1 MPLLLPFLVAAT
13 PVAVPARPFSAPPS
27 AYTAPFSA
35 PAGAF
40 SGGSQAPLIP
50 PLSRPLPAAEP
61 APGSLNPGFVNPGA
75 LNPGALNPGGT
86 MDSMISVEP
95 FDPEGRAALIARVI
109 PRQWRGSF
117 QPFVGGGALPAVL
130 DLGAVRAMG
139 QMVDLRG
146 QLRIGAAVTPVQGT
160 LNAKSD
166 QLDLLLLG
174 DMGSVGMEPGG
185 QIQGLQ
191 SMSLS
196 SWRAPRLV
204 SPGGRLLLN
213 PGPSPMALDPI
224 RGLW

>member
-1 MPLLLPFLVAAT
+1 
-13 PVAVPARPFSAPPS
+13 
-27 AYTAPFSA
+27 
-35 PAGAF
+35 
-40 SGGSQAPLIP
+40 
-50 PLSRPLPAAEP
+50 
-61 APGSLNPGFVNPGA
+61 
-75 LNPGALNPGGT
+75 
-86 MDSMISVEP
+86 MDSLLSVEP

-117 QPFVGGGALPAVL
+117 QSFGGGAALPAAL

-146 QLRIGAAVTPVQGT
+146 NLRIGNAMSPVQGT

-204 SPGGRLLLN
+204 SPGGRLQLN
-213 PGPSPMALDPI
+213 PGPSLTGPEPI

>member
-13 PVAVPARPFSAPPS
+13 PVAVPARPYTAPPS
-27 AYTAPFSA
+27 AFKAPFSA

-40 SGGSQAPLIP
+40 SGGSQVPLP
-50 PLSRPLPAAEP
+50 SPLARPLPAAEP
-61 APGSLNPGFVNPGA
+61 APGSQNPGLLNPGVSMDA
-75 LNPGALNPGGT
+75 L
-86 MDSMISVEP
+86 ISVEP

-117 QPFVGGGALPAVL
+117 QSFVGGAALPATL
-130 DLGAVRAMG
+130 DLGSVRAMG

-146 QLRIGAAVTPVQGT
+146 NLRIGAVVTPVQGT

-213 PGPSPMALDPI
+213 PGPALTGPEPI

>member
-13 PVAVPARPFSAPPS
+13 PVAVPARSFSAPPS

-40 SGGSQAPLIP
+40 SGGSQAPLMT
-50 PLSRPLPAAEP
+50 PLSRPMPSAEP
-61 APGSLNPGFVNPGA
+61 APAPLNSGS
-75 LNPGALNPGGT
+75 LNPGGT

-109 PRQWRGSF
+109 PRRWRGSF
-117 QPFVGGGALPAVL
+117 QPFVGGGALPAAL
-130 DLGAVRAMG
+130 DLQAVRAMG

-146 QLRIGAAVTPVQGT
+146 QLRVGAASTPVQGT

-213 PGPSPMALDPI
+213 PGPAPLGPDPI

>member
-1 MPLLLPFLVAAT
+1 MPLLPPFLVAAT
-13 PVAVPARPFSAPPS
+13 PVAVPAPTLTAPARS
-27 AYTAPFSA
+27 FTAPFSA
-35 PAGAF
+35 PPGAF
-40 SGGSQAPLIP
+40 SGGNRSPIIP
-50 PLSRPLPAAEP
+50 PGTGPIPSADP
-61 APGSLNPGFVNPGA
+61 APA
-75 LNPGALNPGGT
+75 ALNPGGIPEG
-86 MDSMISVEP
+86 MMSVEP

-109 PRQWRGSF
+109 PRQWRGSWR
-117 QPFVGGGALPAVL
+117 PFVGGGPMPAELNLV
-130 DLGAVRAMG
+130 AVRAMG

-146 QLRIGAAVTPVQGT
+146 DLRIGAAVTPVQGT

-213 PGPSPMALDPI
+213 PGPSPTIEPI

>member
-13 PVAVPARPFSAPPS
+13 PVAVPARPFSAPPG

-40 SGGSQAPLIP
+40 SGGSQAPLLS
-50 PLSRPLPAAEP
+50 PLARPLPASEP
-61 APGSLNPGFVNPGA
+61 APGSPNPGFVNPGS
-75 LNPGALNPGGT
+75 LNPGSLNPGGG
-86 MDSMISVEP
+86 MNALISVEP

-117 QPFVGGGALPAVL
+117 QSFMGGPALPAAL

-146 QLRIGAAVTPVQGT
+146 NLRIGNAVTPVQGT

-166 QLDLLLLG
+166 QLDLLILG

-213 PGPSPMALDPI
+213 PGPSLTGPEPI

>member
-1 MPLLLPFLVAAT
+1 MPLLLPVLVAAT
-13 PVAVPARPFSAPPS
+13 PVAVPARPFMAPPS
-27 AYTAPFSA
+27 AFTAPFSA

-40 SGGSQAPLIP
+40 SGGNQVPLP
-50 PLSRPLPAAEP
+50 SPLARPLPAAEP
-61 APGSLNPGFVNPGA
+61 APGSLNPGF
-75 LNPGALNPGGT
+75 LNPGVSMDAL
-86 MDSMISVEP
+86 ISVEP

-117 QPFVGGGALPAVL
+117 QSFVGGAALPAAL
-130 DLGAVRAMG
+130 ELGSVRAMG

-146 QLRIGAAVTPVQGT
+146 NLRIGAAVTPVQGT

-213 PGPSPMALDPI
+213 PGLALTGPEPI

>member
-13 PVAVPARPFSAPPS
+13 PVAVPDRPFTAPPS
-27 AYTAPFSA
+27 AFTAPFSA

-40 SGGSQAPLIP
+40 SGGNQVPLP
-50 PLSRPLPAAEP
+50 SPLARPLPATEP
-61 APGSLNPGFVNPGA
+61 APGFLNPGFPNPGV
-75 LNPGALNPGGT
+75 
-86 MDSMISVEP
+86 SMAGLISVEP
-95 FDPEGRAALIARVI
+95 FDPEGRAALIAQVI

-117 QPFVGGGALPAVL
+117 QSFVGGAALPAAL
-130 DLGAVRAMG
+130 ELGSVRAMG

-146 QLRIGAAVTPVQGT
+146 NLRIGAAVTPVQGT

-213 PGPSPMALDPI
+213 PGPALTGPEPI

>member
-1 MPLLLPFLVAAT
+1 MPLLLPVLVAAT
-13 PVAVPARPFSAPPS
+13 PVAVPARPFMAPPS
-27 AYTAPFSA
+27 AFTAPFSA

-40 SGGSQAPLIP
+40 SGGNQMPLP
-50 PLSRPLPAAEP
+50 SPLARPLPAAEP
-61 APGSLNPGFVNPGA
+61 APGSLNPGFPNPGVSMAA
-75 LNPGALNPGGT
+75 L
-86 MDSMISVEP
+86 ISVEP

-117 QPFVGGGALPAVL
+117 QSFVGGAALPAAL
-130 DLGAVRAMG
+130 ELGSVRAMG

-146 QLRIGAAVTPVQGT
+146 NLRIGAAVTPVQGT

-213 PGPSPMALDPI
+213 PGPALTGPEPI

>member
-13 PVAVPARPFSAPPS
+13 PVAVPARAFSAPPS

-40 SGGSQAPLIP
+40 SGGSQAPLI
-50 PLSRPLPAAEP
+50 SPLPRPPIPTAEP
-61 APGSLNPGFVNPGA
+61 APAAFLNPGS
-75 LNPGALNPGGT
+75 LNPGGT

-109 PRQWRGSF
+109 PRQWRGRF

-146 QLRIGAAVTPVQGT
+146 QLRIGDAVTPVQGT

-204 SPGGRLLLN
+204 SPGGRLVLN
-213 PGPSPMALDPI
+213 PGPSPLGPEPI

>member
-1 MPLLLPFLVAAT
+1 MPLLLPVLVAAT
-13 PVAVPARPFSAPPS
+13 PVAVPARPFMAPPS
-27 AYTAPFSA
+27 AFTAPFSA

-40 SGGSQAPLIP
+40 SGGNQVPLP
-50 PLSRPLPAAEP
+50 SPLARPLPATEP
-61 APGSLNPGFVNPGA
+61 APGSLNPGS
-75 LNPGALNPGGT
+75 LNPGV
-86 MDSMISVEP
+86 SMAGLISVEP

-117 QPFVGGGALPAVL
+117 QSFVGGAALPAAL
-130 DLGAVRAMG
+130 ELGSVRAMG

-146 QLRIGAAVTPVQGT
+146 NLRIGAAVTPVQGT

-213 PGPSPMALDPI
+213 PGPAPTGPEPI

>member
-1 MPLLLPFLVAAT
+1 MPLLLPVLVAAT
-13 PVAVPARPFSAPPS
+13 PVAVPARPFMAPPS
-27 AYTAPFSA
+27 AFKAPISA

-40 SGGSQAPLIP
+40 SGGNQVPLP
-50 PLSRPLPAAEP
+50 SPLARPLPAAEP
-61 APGSLNPGFVNPGA
+61 APGSLNPGFPNPGVSMAA
-75 LNPGALNPGGT
+75 L
-86 MDSMISVEP
+86 ISVEP

-117 QPFVGGGALPAVL
+117 QSFVGGAALPAAL
-130 DLGAVRAMG
+130 ELGSVRAMG

-146 QLRIGAAVTPVQGT
+146 NLRIGAAVTPVQGT

-213 PGPSPMALDPI
+213 PGPTVTGPEPI

>member
-1 MPLLLPFLVAAT
+1 MPLLLPVLVAAT
-13 PVAVPARPFSAPPS
+13 PVAVPARPFTAPPS
-27 AYTAPFSA
+27 AFTAPFSA

-40 SGGSQAPLIP
+40 SGGSQVPLP
-50 PLSRPLPAAEP
+50 SPLARPLPAAEP
-61 APGSLNPGFVNPGA
+61 APGSLNPGF
-75 LNPGALNPGGT
+75 LNPGV
-86 MDSMISVEP
+86 SMNELISVEP

-117 QPFVGGGALPAVL
+117 QSFVGGAALPAAL
-130 DLGAVRAMG
+130 ELGSVRAMG

-146 QLRIGAAVTPVQGT
+146 NLRIGAAVTPVQGT

-185 QIQGLQ
+185 QFQGLQ
-191 SMSLS
+191 SMSLN

-213 PGPSPMALDPI
+213 PGPAPTGPEPI

>member
-13 PVAVPARPFSAPPS
+13 PVAVPDRPFTAPPS
-27 AYTAPFSA
+27 ALTAPFSA

-40 SGGSQAPLIP
+40 SGGSQVPLP
-50 PLSRPLPAAEP
+50 SPLARPLPAAEP
-61 APGSLNPGFVNPGA
+61 APGSLNPGF
-75 LNPGALNPGGT
+75 LNPGVSMDAL
-86 MDSMISVEP
+86 ISVEP

-117 QPFVGGGALPAVL
+117 QYFVGGAAQPAVL
-130 DLGAVRAMG
+130 DLVTVRAMG

-146 QLRIGAAVTPVQGT
+146 NLRIGAAVTPVQGT

-213 PGPSPMALDPI
+213 PGPTLTGPEPI

>member
-13 PVAVPARPFSAPPS
+13 PVAVPARSFSAPPS
-27 AYTAPFSA
+27 AFTAPFSA

-40 SGGSQAPLIP
+40 SGGSQAPLLS
-50 PLSRPLPAAEP
+50 PLARPLPAAEP
-61 APGSLNPGFVNPGA
+61 APGSLNPGFVNPGS
-75 LNPGALNPGGT
+75 LNPGGGI
-86 MDSMISVEP
+86 DALISVEP

-117 QPFVGGGALPAVL
+117 QSFVGGAALPAVL
-130 DLGAVRAMG
+130 DLGTVRAMG

-146 QLRIGAAVTPVQGT
+146 NLRIGAAVTPVQGT

-213 PGPSPMALDPI
+213 PGPALTGPEPI

>member
-1 MPLLLPFLVAAT
+1 MPLLLPVLVAAT
-13 PVAVPARPFSAPPS
+13 PVAVPARPFTAPPS
-27 AYTAPFSA
+27 TFTAPFSA

-40 SGGSQAPLIP
+40 SGGSQVPLP
-50 PLSRPLPAAEP
+50 SPLARPLPAAEP
-61 APGSLNPGFVNPGA
+61 APGSLNPGF
-75 LNPGALNPGGT
+75 LNPGGS
-86 MDSMISVEP
+86 MDELISVEP

-109 PRQWRGSF
+109 PRRWRGSF
-117 QPFVGGGALPAVL
+117 QPFVGGGALPAAL
-130 DLGAVRAMG
+130 DMQAVRAMG

-146 QLRIGAAVTPVQGT
+146 QLRVGAASTPVQGT

-213 PGPSPMALDPI
+213 PGPAPTGPEPI

>member
-1 MPLLLPFLVAAT
+1 MPLLMPYLVAAA
-13 PVAVPARPFSAPPS
+13 PVAVPAHSFSAPPS
-27 AYTAPFSA
+27 AFTAPFSA

-40 SGGSQAPLIP
+40 SGGSQAPLIS
-50 PLSRPLPAAEP
+50 PLSRPQIPSAEP
-61 APGSLNPGFVNPGA
+61 APAASLD
-75 LNPGALNPGGT
+75 PGGPLAP
-86 MDSMISVEP
+86 MISVEP

-117 QPFVGGGALPAVL
+117 QPFVGGGALPAAL
-130 DLGAVRAMG
+130 DLEAVRPMG

-146 QLRIGAAVTPVQGT
+146 QLRVGAAVTPVQGT

-213 PGPSPMALDPI
+213 PGPSPIGPEPI

>member
-1 MPLLLPFLVAAT
+1 LPFLVAAT

-40 SGGSQAPLIP
+40 SGGSQAPLIS
-50 PLSRPLPAAEP
+50 PLSRPQNPTAEP
-61 APGSLNPGFVNPGA
+61 APAASP
-75 LNPGALNPGGT
+75 NPGALNPGGS

-213 PGPSPMALDPI
+213 PGPSPMGPEPI

>member
-1 MPLLLPFLVAAT
+1 MPLLLPVLVAAT
-13 PVAVPARPFSAPPS
+13 PVAVPARPFMAPPS
-27 AYTAPFSA
+27 AFTAPFSA

-40 SGGSQAPLIP
+40 SGGNQVPLP
-50 PLSRPLPAAEP
+50 SPLARPLPAAEP
-61 APGSLNPGFVNPGA
+61 APGSLNPGFPNPGV
-75 LNPGALNPGGT
+75 
-86 MDSMISVEP
+86 SMAGLISVEP
-95 FDPEGRAALIARVI
+95 FDPEGRAALIAQVI

-117 QPFVGGGALPAVL
+117 QSFVGGAALPAAL
-130 DLGAVRAMG
+130 ELGSVRAMG

-146 QLRIGAAVTPVQGT
+146 NLRIGAAVTPVQGT

-213 PGPSPMALDPI
+213 PGPALTGPEPI

>member
-13 PVAVPARPFSAPPS
+13 PVAVPARPFSVPPG
-27 AYTAPFSA
+27 AYGAPFSA

-40 SGGSQAPLIP
+40 SGGGQAP
-50 PLSRPLPAAEP
+50 PLSPLARPLPASEP
-61 APGSLNPGFVNPGA
+61 APGSPNSGVFNPGSLNPGS
-75 LNPGALNPGGT
+75 
-86 MDSMISVEP
+86 MDSLVSVEP

-117 QPFVGGGALPAVL
+117 QSFVGGAALPAAL
-130 DLGAVRAMG
+130 DLGTVRAMG

-146 QLRIGAAVTPVQGT
+146 NLRIGAAVTPVQGT

-213 PGPSPMALDPI
+213 PGPSLTGPEPI

>member
-13 PVAVPARPFSAPPS
+13 PVAVPGRPFSVPPG
-27 AYTAPFSA
+27 AYKAPFTS

-40 SGGSQAPLIP
+40 SGGSQAPL
-50 PLSRPLPAAEP
+50 LSPQPLPAAEP
-61 APGSLNPGFVNPGA
+61 ASGSLNPG
-75 LNPGALNPGGT
+75 LLNPGG
-86 MDSMISVEP
+86 SMNELISVEP

-117 QPFVGGGALPAVL
+117 QPFVGGAALPAAL
-130 DLGAVRAMG
+130 DLGTVRSMG

-146 QLRIGAAVTPVQGT
+146 NLRIGAAVTPVQGT

-191 SMSLS
+191 SISLS

-213 PGPSPMALDPI
+213 PGPSLAGPDPI

>member
-1 MPLLLPFLVAAT
+1 MPLLLPFLIAAT
-13 PVAVPARPFSAPPS
+13 PVAVPARAFSAPPS

-40 SGGSQAPLIP
+40 SGGSQAPLIS
-50 PLSRPLPAAEP
+50 PLSRPPIPLAEP
-61 APGSLNPGFVNPGA
+61 APAAS

-109 PRQWRGSF
+109 PRQWRGRF

-146 QLRIGAAVTPVQGT
+146 QLRIGDAVTPVQGT

-213 PGPSPMALDPI
+213 PGPAPLGPDPI

>member
-1 MPLLLPFLVAAT
+1 MPLLLPVLVAAT
-13 PVAVPARPFSAPPS
+13 PVAVPARPFMAPPS
-27 AYTAPFSA
+27 AFKAPFSA

-40 SGGSQAPLIP
+40 SGGNQVPLP
-50 PLSRPLPAAEP
+50 SPLARPLPAAEP
-61 APGSLNPGFVNPGA
+61 APGSLNPGFPNPGVSMAA
-75 LNPGALNPGGT
+75 L
-86 MDSMISVEP
+86 ISVEP

-117 QPFVGGGALPAVL
+117 QSFVGGAALPAAL
-130 DLGAVRAMG
+130 ELGSVRAMG

-146 QLRIGAAVTPVQGT
+146 NLRIGAAVTPVQGT

-213 PGPSPMALDPI
+213 PGPTVTGPEPI

>member
-13 PVAVPARPFSAPPS
+13 PVAVPDRPFTAPPS
-27 AYTAPFSA
+27 AFTAPFSA

-40 SGGSQAPLIP
+40 SGGSQVPLP
-50 PLSRPLPAAEP
+50 SPLARPLPAAEP
-61 APGSLNPGFVNPGA
+61 APGSLNPGF
-75 LNPGALNPGGT
+75 LNPGVSMDAL
-86 MDSMISVEP
+86 ISVEP

-117 QPFVGGGALPAVL
+117 QSFVGGAAQPAVL
-130 DLGAVRAMG
+130 DLVTVRAMG

-146 QLRIGAAVTPVQGT
+146 NLRIGAAVTPVQGT

-213 PGPSPMALDPI
+213 PGPTLTGPEPI

>member
-1 MPLLLPFLVAAT
+1 MPLLLPVLVAAT
-13 PVAVPARPFSAPPS
+13 PVAVPARPFMAPPS
-27 AYTAPFSA
+27 AFTAPFSA

-40 SGGSQAPLIP
+40 SGGNQVPLP
-50 PLSRPLPAAEP
+50 SPLARPLPAAEP
-61 APGSLNPGFVNPGA
+61 APGSLNPGFPNPGV
-75 LNPGALNPGGT
+75 
-86 MDSMISVEP
+86 SMAGLISVEP

-117 QPFVGGGALPAVL
+117 QSFVGGAALPAAL
-130 DLGAVRAMG
+130 ELGSVRAMG

-146 QLRIGAAVTPVQGT
+146 NLRIGAAVTPVQGT

-213 PGPSPMALDPI
+213 PGPSPMAPDPI

>member
-13 PVAVPARPFSAPPS
+13 PVAVPARPFMAPPS
-27 AYTAPFSA
+27 AFTAPFSA

-40 SGGSQAPLIP
+40 SGGNQVPLP
-50 PLSRPLPAAEP
+50 SPLARPLPAAEP
-61 APGSLNPGFVNPGA
+61 APGSLNPGL
-75 LNPGALNPGGT
+75 LNPGV
-86 MDSMISVEP
+86 SMNELISVEP

-117 QPFVGGGALPAVL
+117 QSFVGGAALPAAL
-130 DLGAVRAMG
+130 ELGSVRAMG

-146 QLRIGAAVTPVQGT
+146 NLRIGAAVTPVQGT

-213 PGPSPMALDPI
+213 PGPAPTGPEPI

>member
-1 MPLLLPFLVAAT
+1 MPLLLPVLVAAT
-13 PVAVPARPFSAPPS
+13 PVAVPARPFTAPPS
-27 AYTAPFSA
+27 AFTAPFSA

-40 SGGSQAPLIP
+40 SGGSQVPLP
-50 PLSRPLPAAEP
+50 SPLARPLPAAEP
-61 APGSLNPGFVNPGA
+61 APGSLNPGL
-75 LNPGALNPGGT
+75 LNPGV
-86 MDSMISVEP
+86 SMNELISVEP

-117 QPFVGGGALPAVL
+117 QSFAGSAPLPAAL
-130 DLGAVRAMG
+130 ELGSVRAMG

-146 QLRIGAAVTPVQGT
+146 NLRIGAAVTPVQGT

-213 PGPSPMALDPI
+213 PGPAPTGPEPI